1 MKLGR
6 EVKNS
11 TQESLLNTKKMEMQR
26 TGYISKCSQRKK
38 KKNRRKKGKIKS
50 YLQKTLKA
58 YGDRIK
64 ERVVYIMIILP
75 GMRKMLLYLGT
86 ECSTCI

>member
-6 EVKNS
+6 EVTS
-11 TQESLLNTKKMEMQR
+11 GTRESWLNTKKLERQR
-26 TGYISKCSQRKK
+26 TGNTSKRSQ
-38 KKNRRKKGKIKS
+38 RRKKDKINS

-58 YGDRIK
+58 HSIRRQEKRIVAY
-64 ERVVYIMIILP
+64 VVIILP
-75 GMRKMLLYLGT
+75 GMRKMLLYIGT

>member
-26 TGYISKCSQRKK
+26 TGNISKCSERKK
-38 KKNRRKKGKIKS
+38 KKKDKIKN
-50 YLQKTLKA
+50 YLQKILKA

-64 ERVVYIMIILP
+64 ETVVYTRIILP
-75 GMRKMLLYLGT
+75 GMRKILLYIGT
-86 ECSTCI
+86 ECSTCT